1 MSEATCGD
9 REDEPDV
16 ALLVRATV
24 IVVKWLI
31 AVRRQRTRSAAS
43 PALFQLV
50 QARRQRGGKLFATS
64 SAIRSLVSSA
74 TFCASITSPAT
85 RSSFGTKHQPATG
98 RPQQSSS

>member
-43 PALFQLV
+43 PALFQL
-50 QARRQRGGKLFATS
+50 
-64 SAIRSLVSSA
+64 
-74 TFCASITSPAT
+74 
-85 RSSFGTKHQPATG
+85 
-98 RPQQSSS
+98 